1 MLEALLESRAT
12 LIFLVANVAISL
24 YAFSNEAFGRWGI
37 LHSGSVIRNQEYHRI
52 LTSGFLHADYG
63 HLFFNMLTL
72 FFFGPVIEG
81 IIGSQ
86 KFFIVYL
93 AALIG
98 GSLFA
103 LFRHRNDYNYS
114 ALGASGAISGI
125 VFSFCLFAPFQLI
138 FVFFIPVPAI
148 IYAVLFVLYSVYG
161 MGRNNDNIGH
171 DAHLAGA
178 VIGVLAT
185 ILVEPRA
192 LPYFISQITSFLG

>member
-1 MLEALLESRAT
+1 MEDLLASRAT
-12 LIFLVANVAISL
+12 LIFLVANVAIS
-24 YAFSNEAFGRWGI
+24 FFAFGNESFLRWGI
-37 LHSGSVIRNQEYHRI
+37 LHSGSIIRHKEYHRV
-52 LTSGFLHADYG
+52 LTSGFLHADPM
-63 HLFFNMLTL
+63 HLLFNMVTL
-72 FFFGPVIEG
+72 YFFGPVIEG
-81 IIGSQ
+81 VIGSQ

-114 ALGASGAISGI
+114 ALGASGAVSGI
-125 VFSFCLFAPFQLI
+125 VFAFCLFAPFAMI

-148 IYAVLFVLYSVYG
+148 LYAVLFMLYSLYG

-178 VIGVLAT
+178 IIGIVAT
-185 ILVEPRA
+185 ILVEPRS
-192 LPYFISQITSFLG
+192 LSIFISQISSFLS